1 MRTKMLAATLAAVAS
16 LAVLTACSDES
27 SSSSDE
33 FNDADVTFAQQ
44 MIPHHRQATEMA
56 EMAQGRTQN
65 QPVLDLAEKI
75 QQAQG
80 PEIETMSGWLESW
93 GEDVPQDSDMGGM
106 DHSEMGHSGGGDD
119 MAGMM
124 TEEDMNAL
132 EQASG
137 AEFDEMFLMMMIEH
151 HKGAVDMAAT
161 EESDGKYPDAV
172 EMAKTI
178 QRDQE
183 AEIEQMTQLLGS

>member
-1 MRTKMLAATLAAVAS
+1 MLAATLAAVAS

-27 SSSSDE
+27 SSSSED

-56 EMAQGRTQN
+56 KMAEGRTQN
-65 QPVLDLAEKI
+65 QDVLDLAEKI

-93 GEDVPQDSDMGGM
+93 GEDVPQGSDMGGM
-106 DHSEMGHSGGGDD
+106 DHSEMGHSSGDD

-124 TEEDMNAL
+124 TDEDMSAL

-137 AEFDEMFLMMMIEH
+137 AEFDEMFLTMMIEH

-161 EESDGKYPDAV
+161 EESDGEYPAAV

-178 QRDQE
+178 QSDQE

>member
-27 SSSSDE
+27 SSSSED

-56 EMAQGRTQN
+56 KMAEGRTQN
-65 QPVLDLAEKI
+65 QDVLDLAKKI

-106 DHSEMGHSGGGDD
+106 DHSEMGHSSGDD

-124 TEEDMNAL
+124 TDEDMSAL

-137 AEFDEMFLMMMIEH
+137 AEFDEMFLTMMIEH

-161 EESDGKYPDAV
+161 EESDGKYPAAV

-178 QRDQE
+178 QSDQE
-183 AEIEQMTQLLGS
+183 AEIEQMTQLLGR